1 MSKQEWLI
9 GTRMPRVDSEPKV
22 RGEVQ
27 FTADIKLPRMLHAKV
42 LRSPY
47 PHARIKSI
55 DTTAAA
61 ALPGVKAIMTGQDT
75 AGVKWGVFRY
85 TRDQQLLPVDRV
97 RYVGEEVAAVAAVSP
112 EIAAQALELIE
123 VKYEPLPAVSDIWES
138 MADGAPQ
145 LHDDH
150 PNNINVHVAIE
161 VGDVEEGFAKAHLVR
176 EDVFTAPEDSY
187 FMTEPY
193 AVVANP
199 RPDGSLELWMPNAA
213 PHQKA
218 KALSNALV
226 MPLNKVI
233 VRKVAIGGAFGGRS
247 DVFPAEF
254 ITAFLALKTRRPV
267 KLVYT
272 REENSVATRQGHAL
286 FTTIKTGV
294 DAEGRVLARDITC
307 YMDGGAYSS
316 TGPIATSVPFLCMEQ
331 TYRLPAVRYNGYRVY
346 TNKPIGGMIR
356 IHGRAFAGG
365 VDLQLDMMAQE
376 LGLDPLQVRLRNA
389 RQPGDTTPT
398 GSYVQSCALSQCIQ
412 QAAEAAGWAD
422 KYGKLPPYH
431 GIGLGTN
438 SVQTGFPLGIRG
450 GSQAM
455 IKFNEDG
462 GATVMSGV
470 VDNGQGNDNMLVQIA
485 AEVLGLDPGHI
496 QLISADTEATANDPG
511 AYSMIATFAGGN
523 AVLAAAEDARRQIF
537 EVAAEALE
545 AHVDDLVAQ
554 DSKVFVAGAPDKG
567 LPVGKVIRMAL
578 IQGRPVIG
586 TGSFTPKVDHR
597 REWLSN
603 PAGQLSETFSFGA
616 SVAEVR
622 VDPETGMVELL
633 GLWLAQDCGRA
644 LNPMVVEGQ
653 FEGGAAMGG
662 VGGMLREEHRWSDT
676 PRCLNP
682 TFLEYKVPL
691 ACDMPPI
698 ENIIVESMDPT
709 GPFGAKEAG
718 MSIAMSAA
726 QAIIGAVS
734 NAIGAPVYDY
744 PLTPDR
750 VLRAIRAKQDGE
762 KQS

>member
-1 MSKQEWLI
+1 MSQKEWLI

-22 RGEVQ
+22 RGEAQ

-47 PHARIKSI
+47 PHAVIKSL
-55 DTTAAA
+55 DTSAAR
-61 ALPGVKAIMTGQDT
+61 ALPGVKAVISGQDT

-97 RYVGEEVAAVAAVSP
+97 RYVGEEVAAVAADSLDTA
-112 EIAAQALELIE
+112 EEALGLIKVE
-123 VKYEPLPAVSDIWES
+123 YEPLGAVSDVWEA
-138 MADGAPQ
+138 MAEGAPL

-150 PNNINVHVAIE
+150 PNNINVHVPIE
-161 VGDVEEGFAKAHLVR
+161 VGDLEQGFKDSHLVR
-176 EDVFTAPEDSY
+176 EDVFTSPEESY
-187 FMTEPY
+187 FMTENY

-199 RPDGSLELWMPNAA
+199 RPDGCLELWMPNAA

-233 VRKVAIGGAFGGRS
+233 VRKVNIGGAFGGRS

-254 ITAFLALKTRRPV
+254 ITAVLALKTRRPV

-286 FTTIKTGV
+286 VTTVKTGM
-294 DAEGRVLARDITC
+294 DKEGQVLARDITC

-356 IHGRAFAGG
+356 VHGRAFATG
-365 VDLQLDMMAQE
+365 VDMQMDLMAEE
-376 LGLDPLQVRLRNA
+376 LGLDPLQVRLKNA
-389 RQPGDTTPT
+389 RQTGDTTPT
-398 GSYVQSCALSQCIQ
+398 GSLVQSCGLTECIN
-412 QAAEAAGWAD
+412 QAAAASGWKD
-422 KYGKLPPYH
+422 KYNKLGPWK

-485 AEVLGLDPGHI
+485 AEVLGLDPGFI
-496 QLISADTEATANDPG
+496 QLISADTEITANDPG

-537 EVAAEALE
+537 QVAADKLE
-545 AHVDDLVAQ
+545 AHLDDLVALE
-554 DSKVFVAGAPDKG
+554 DKIFVAGAPDKA
-567 LPVGKVIRMAL
+567 LPLGKVIRMAL

-586 TGSFTPKVDHR
+586 RGSFTPKVNHR

-603 PAGQLSETFSFGA
+603 PEGQLSETFSFGA
-616 SVAEVR
+616 SIAEVE
-622 VDPETGMVELL
+622 VDPETGFVNLL
-633 GLWLAQDCGRA
+633 GMWLSQDCGRA
-644 LNPMVVEGQ
+644 LNPMLVEGQ

-662 VGGMLREEHRWSDT
+662 VGGMLREEHLWSDT

-691 ACDMPPI
+691 ACDMPPM
-698 ENIIVESMDPT
+698 ENLIVESMDPT

-726 QAIIGAVS
+726 QAIAAAVAH
-734 NAIGAPVYDY
+734 AIGAPVFDY
-744 PLTPDR
+744 PLTPAR
-750 VLRAIRAKQDGE
+750 VLKAIKAKQDGE
-762 KQS
+762 DNK